1 MMCENTKVR
10 ILIGQFF
17 VVLNGAI
24 FQAARTAA
32 QLRFP
37 VQPAGV
43 FPQNHWIAGGHIV
56 CRQ

>member
-1 MMCENTKVR
+1 MCENTKVR

-32 QLRFP
+32 QLRC
-37 VQPAGV
+37 VGI
-43 FPQNHWIAGGHIV
+43 PQNHWIAGGHIV
-56 CRQ
+56 RCQ